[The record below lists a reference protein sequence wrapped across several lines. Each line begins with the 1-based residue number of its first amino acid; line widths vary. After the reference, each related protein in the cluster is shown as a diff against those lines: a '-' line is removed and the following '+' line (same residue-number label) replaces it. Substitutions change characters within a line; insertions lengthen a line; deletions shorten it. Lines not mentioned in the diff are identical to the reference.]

1 MESFKK
7 FEDPYRYYNWYMGFT
22 AIEYPDYLYN
32 DFKYVFRTCATF
44 GNIST
49 QYFGDKFDI
58 DKIDGDVIIS
68 INIDVPYV
76 YWRKS
81 TLREV
86 FEAKL
91 RMLKAF
97 RSEEIAF

>member
-44 GNIST
+44 GNM
-49 QYFGDKFDI
+49 YFH
-58 DKIDGDVIIS
+58 S
-68 INIDVPYV
+68 IF
-76 YWRKS
+76 W
-81 TLREV
+81 
-86 FEAKL
+86 
-91 RMLKAF
+91 
-97 RSEEIAF
+97 